1 MHELFD
7 IACNF
12 TSDQF
17 NKDLDETIERAI
29 NNNVSKFLIV
39 SASLGDH
46 KKIQEIYKKYTSNCI
61 FTLGTHPHHA
71 SEINDDEIK
80 KMRALIQELN
90 PSAIGETG
98 LDFFRNIS
106 TYEEQLFAF
115 DEQIKL
121 AIEFNKPLYLHQRDA
136 HEDFVKI
143 IKKYKNDINKG
154 VVHCFTGTK
163 KALDDYLELGF
174 HIGLTGWVCDE
185 RRNVEL
191 RKTIKYIPRERLLIE
206 TDSPY
211 LIPRNLEN
219 KPKTNRNEPQYLP
232 HIANEIAGLMGI
244 TKNNLIDITYKNSMD
259 FFK

>member
-1 MHELFD
+1 M
-7 IACNF
+7 C
-12 TSDQF
+12 
-17 NKDLDETIERAI
+17 KR
-29 NNNVSKFLIV
+29 
-39 SASLGDH
+39 G
-46 KKIQEIYKKYTSNCI
+46 
-61 FTLGTHPHHA
+61 
-71 SEINDDEIK
+71 
-80 KMRALIQELN
+80 R
-90 PSAIGETG
+90 
-98 LDFFRNIS
+98 
-106 TYEEQLFAF
+106 
-115 DEQIKL
+115 
-121 AIEFNKPLYLHQRDA
+121 
-136 HEDFVKI
+136 
-143 IKKYKNDINKG
+143 
-154 VVHCFTGTK
+154 TK

-191 RKTIKYIPRERLLIE
+191 RKTIKDIPRERLLIE